1 MIEYANFYLLIAI
14 TVTLISAVVISS
26 LVMLRIFKVLAR
38 IAQEL
43 RTINNTLSNL
53 SHSSATTTDTIERC
67 QQELR
72 RLFDAGDALKAE
84 VMTHGNNT
92 QQSVGELIMLIL
104 THVVNGKD
112 KGKK

>member
-26 LVMLRIFKVLAR
+26 LVMLRVFKVLVQ

-43 RTINNTLSNL
+43 RTINRTLSDL
-53 SHSSATTTDTIERC
+53 SYAEATTTNTIERC

-72 RLFDAGDALKAE
+72 RLFETVDALKVE

-104 THVVNGKD
+104 RHVVNGK
-112 KGKK
+112 GKH